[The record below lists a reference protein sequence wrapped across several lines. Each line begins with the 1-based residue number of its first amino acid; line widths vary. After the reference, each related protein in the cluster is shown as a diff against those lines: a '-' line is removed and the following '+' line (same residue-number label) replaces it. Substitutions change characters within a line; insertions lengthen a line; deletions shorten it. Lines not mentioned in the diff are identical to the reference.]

1 MREIVFRGKPVNKA
15 IYTNFEKKFK
25 NASFFSN
32 GFVFGSL
39 VIYENKYYIC
49 LNIKLNMSGI
59 IFNSNESNMTATMIE
74 VIPET
79 VSQFTGKYI
88 NNTRIFDGDIL
99 EWCDDYDDS
108 WGFPNTAVTRS
119 VVSWDKND
127 SCWVLKHDGKDECI
141 CTFTEYDKSE
151 WENMNLIGNIYDN
164 PELLLDYNKQVT
176 TV

>member
-1 MREIVFRGKPVNKA
+1 MIDILFKGKTTDTKRW
-15 IYTNFEKKFK
+15 IY
-25 NASFFSN
+25 
-32 GFVFGSL
+32 GSL
-39 VIYENKYYIC
+39 VVAIVHQCKHYYVTSGRT
-49 LNIKLNMSGI
+49 NINDGNIDFEK
-59 IFNSNESNMTATMIE
+59 FE

-88 NNTRIFDGDIL
+88 DNTRIFDGDIL

-108 WGFPNTAVTRS
+108 WGFPNTALTRT
-119 VVSWDKND
+119 VVSWDEND
-127 SCWVLKHDGKDECI
+127 CCWVLKHDGKDECI